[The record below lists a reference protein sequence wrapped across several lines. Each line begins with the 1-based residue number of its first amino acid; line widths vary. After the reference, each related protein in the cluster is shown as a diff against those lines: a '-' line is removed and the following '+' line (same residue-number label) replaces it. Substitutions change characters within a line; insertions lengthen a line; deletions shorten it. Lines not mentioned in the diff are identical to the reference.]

1 MKFKLLSLSLFSLS
15 AVSPLMIPSFTHPAM
30 AGCVAVDV
38 GTQVAV
44 DGNRTGHQT
53 NHTTQN
59 FGPNCSNSRGGTVTT
74 VGHQSCVSANCQQNR
89 TSSQLVDGDGNPI
102 GVKTPNIGIQV
113 HTPVH
118 VYNPAEDPNWI
129 LNKRKQK

>member
-1 MKFKLLSLSLFSLS
+1 MKLKLLSLGLFSVS
-15 AVSPLMIPSFTHPAM
+15 ALSPLMISSFTRPAV

-44 DGNRTGHQT
+44 DGNRRGNQT
-53 NHTTQN
+53 NNTTQS

-74 VGHQSCVSANCQQNR
+74 VGHQSCVSANCEQHR
-89 TSSQLVDGDGNPI
+89 TSSQAVDGDGNPI
-102 GVKTPNIGIQV
+102 GVKTPNIGIHV

-118 VYNPAEDPNWI
+118 VYSPAQDPNWI
-129 LNKRKQK
+129 MNRRK